1 MKSNKYIVVTVCE
14 NGRYY
19 AYARKAEGSEPDAMS
34 KDHAYQVV
42 EMWRA
47 MYKVN
52 GVYMFD
58 GPESPR
64 F

>member
-19 AYARKAEGSEPDAMS
+19 AYARKAEGSDPDATS
-34 KDHAYQVV
+34 KKHACEIV
-42 EMWRA
+42 EMLRA

-58 GPESPR
+58 GPESPL